1 MWREGTQCTVAGRG
15 REREGKPG
23 YRVLS
28 EMGGKY
34 QVRVWRDNQC
44 RGNGWGCSDMGRM
57 FLNRAEGV
65 GSESQ
70 WLEAWAVISRV

>member
-1 MWREGTQCTVAGRG
+1 
-15 REREGKPG
+15 
-23 YRVLS
+23 
-28 EMGGKY
+28 MGGKY

-70 WLEAWAVISRV
+70 WLEAWAVIGRV